1 MSQFILCFS
10 FNGELSISFLSM
22 FIIIILA
29 FGAKL
34 LGLTVTMLEFRWLPI
49 AIIKSELCNAKFAP
63 LWPAIPG
70 DPRFNISSESNASK
84 FDHVTT
90 YGILVFL
97 INGNNFVCNFAYFSN
112 IYFGF
117 VFKISHYFPTSA
129 HRRQN

>member
-1 MSQFILCFS
+1 
-10 FNGELSISFLSM
+10 
-22 FIIIILA
+22 
-29 FGAKL
+29 
-34 LGLTVTMLEFRWLPI
+34 MLEFRWLPI

-97 INGNNFVCNFAYFSN
+97 INFLTSKLALDKRIPFPATIIGLDDSKRDT
-112 IYFGF
+112 
-117 VFKISHYFPTSA
+117 FKILE
-129 HRRQN
+129 N